1 MTMKIGVLVF
11 PGSNCDHD
19 TYHVV
24 DAVAQQPVTFLWHA
38 SADLENC
45 DAILVPGGFAHGDY
59 LRTGA
64 LARFAPIMAAVTRF
78 AKAGGPVMG
87 ICNGFQILCEAGLL
101 PGALMRNA
109 GLRYICK
116 QVHLRTE
123 TTDSPFTHGLT
134 EAQVLQMPVGHM
146 EGNYFC
152 DADTLAELKRTA
164 RITFRYCTPSGEI
177 TQAANPNGSL
187 ENIAG
192 VLSEGRNVLGMMPH
206 PDRSSEALLGS
217 SDGLLLFQSLFSSL
231 AAA

>member
-1 MTMKIGVLVF
+1 MKFGVLVF

-19 TYHVV
+19 THHVLGGV
-24 DAVAQQPVTFLWHA
+24 MGQPVTYLWHE
-38 SADLENC
+38 SHSLEGC
-45 DAILVPGGFAHGDY
+45 DAILVPGGFAYGDY

-64 LARFAPIMAAVTRF
+64 IARFAPIMQSVRRF
-78 AKAGGPVMG
+78 ADAGGLVLG

-116 QVHLRTE
+116 QVHLRVE
-123 TTDSPFTHGLT
+123 VAASPFTVGI
-134 EAQVLQMPVGHM
+134 EEDSVLRMPIGHM

-152 DADTLAELKRTA
+152 DDATLETLKSED
-164 RITFRYCTPSGEI
+164 RIAFRYATAAGEI
-177 TQAANPNGSL
+177 TAEANPNGSL
-187 ENIAG
+187 DNIAG
-192 VLSEGRNVLGMMPH
+192 VLNEGRNVLGMMPH

-217 SDGLLLFQSLFSSL
+217 QDGLLLFQAMARSL